1 MCTALAVAI
10 RSLADLCCVFLLL
23 CGRNPRN
30 QNTDEIFVANLRLK
44 VARKTRLCL
53 SMNIS
58 YLRLD
63 ILPTLEHFLLQSLHS
78 EQ

>member
-1 MCTALAVAI
+1 VLGFSVTLLQKSKKSKHRQNI
-10 RSLADLCCVFLLL
+10 R
-23 CGRNPRN
+23 
-30 QNTDEIFVANLRLK
+30 
-44 VARKTRLCL
+44 RKSSSESSEEDTPVPEYEV
-53 SMNIS
+53 MNIS